1 MEQNFD
7 SGPSFGAMAQNGP
20 KLKKLT
26 PPTVFKLGIS
36 FLQNIINLPW
46 PKNSWTKIL
55 IRAPVFG
62 LWPKRS
68 RNGPKLENRTTPSV
82 FELQFSNAQ
91 IVLTLPCTKN
101 CWTKI
106 LIQVPVLGLGGAQ
119 KWPKFHFFVFDR
131 RGFKFSVGV
140 HICYMK

>member
-1 MEQNFD
+1 MDQNFD
-7 SGPSFGAMAQNGP
+7 SGLRFWAMA
-20 KLKKLT
+20 
-26 PPTVFKLGIS
+26 
-36 FLQNIINLPW
+36 
-46 PKNSWTKIL
+46 
-55 IRAPVFG
+55 
-62 LWPKRS
+62 

-119 KWPKFHFFVFDR
+119 KWPKFHFFLSLVAEASNFQ
-131 RGFKFSVGV
+131 
-140 HICYMK
+140 